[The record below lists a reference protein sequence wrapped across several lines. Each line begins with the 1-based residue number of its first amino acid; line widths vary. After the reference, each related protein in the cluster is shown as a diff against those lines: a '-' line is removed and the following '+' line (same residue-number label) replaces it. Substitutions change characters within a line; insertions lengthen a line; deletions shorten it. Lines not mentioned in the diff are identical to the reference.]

1 MFGLAQMHNMSS
13 IIGVA
18 APAGCTPNSTVTG
31 AVPFPGFAAGNW
43 TGPPPLPSVLA
54 PGSFGA
60 GPAAGSNSSSNS
72 SSNSTTGR

>member
-1 MFGLAQMHNMSS
+1 MHNMST

-18 APAGCTPNSTVTG
+18 APQGCTPNSTNTG

-43 TGPPPLPSVLA
+43 TGPPPLPSTLT

-60 GPAAGSNSSSNS
+60 GPAVNSTGGNSSAPAS
-72 SSNSTTGR
+72 

>member
-1 MFGLAQMHNMSS
+1 MHNMSS

-18 APAGCTPNSTVTG
+18 APQGCTVNSTVTG

-43 TGPPPLPSVLA
+43 TGPPPLPTALT

-60 GPAAGSNSSSNS
+60 GPAVGGGNGTSNSSSPSPS
-72 SSNSTTGR
+72 S